1 MSGPERR
8 RPERHAP
15 EPRAPERR
23 EDAHDPLARFKELI
37 KSHRFTDD
45 EVMKLGD
52 KLGRDLVGRTQE
64 NTTTQVRR
72 FYNLVRSTNTEAQAL
87 PEKETGIGFDK
98 IRVKLRTLQ
107 AQVTYAA
114 ARKTISN
121 RLKTFFDASL
131 DRIIESKNI
140 KDELA
145 AFTTF
150 FEALYAYFYYHAE
163 QGKQPRR

>member
-1 MSGPERR
+1 MNQMDKRG
-8 RPERHAP
+8 
-15 EPRAPERR
+15 
-23 EDAHDPLARFKELI
+23 DDPLAKFKELI
-37 KSHRFTDD
+37 KSRSFTHD

-64 NTTTQVRR
+64 NTSTQVRR
-72 FYNLVRSTNTEAQAL
+72 FYNLVRSTNTQAQAK
-87 PEKETGIGFDK
+87 EKNEAISDET
-98 IRVKLRTLQ
+98 IRIKLRTLQ

-121 RLKTFFDASL
+121 KLKTLFDASL
-131 DRIIESKNI
+131 ERIIESKNI

>member
-1 MSGPERR
+1 MNQADRHGGKTLNQADRR
-8 RPERHAP
+8 A
-15 EPRAPERR
+15 
-23 EDAHDPLARFKELI
+23 DDPLAKFKELI

-45 EVMKLGD
+45 EVLKLGD

-72 FYNLVRSTNTEAQAL
+72 FYNLVRSTNTQAQA
-87 PEKETGIGFDK
+87 EKEAGIGVDQV
-98 IRVKLRTLQ
+98 RVKLRILQ

-121 RLKTFFDASL
+121 GLKTLFDASL
-131 DRIIESKNI
+131 EKIIESKNS

>member
-1 MSGPERR
+1 MEIKSHYQFNQRSKAMNQTEIRG
-8 RPERHAP
+8 
-15 EPRAPERR
+15 
-23 EDAHDPLARFKELI
+23 DDPLAKFKELI
-37 KSHRFTDD
+37 KSRRFTDD

-52 KLGRDLVGRTQE
+52 KLGRDLVGRAQE

-72 FYNLVRSTNTEAQAL
+72 FYNLVRSANTQAL
-87 PEKETGIGFDK
+87 AKDADNNEESTDEIVR
-98 IRVKLRTLQ
+98 IKLRTLQ

-121 RLKTFFDASL
+121 RFKTFFDASL
-131 DRIIESKNI
+131 DRIIGSKEI
-140 KDELA
+140 KKELD